1 MIKYAKS
8 PVFRMKPYPHR
19 LANSKAGI
27 LSVGYTPVSSCVF
40 CRNDISFSIFPVT
53 YFFLFEIPAPQSLAF
68 LPTSPSILL
77 SLHQFQFCNPIFLH
91 FRIEKRLSENS
102 SQTAALYVAKILFW
116 LFATSLYF
124 HISLITVSPS
134 NPFPAAILLNRFQ
147 KKERNLSPL
156 LRSAQTII
164 QNIPATLCLR
174 IALPVLLY
182 DKYIRDRQN
191 ILRPLD
197 IF

>member
-1 MIKYAKS
+1 MFSAETISPSLFSPLLIFFSLKYLRRNLWHFS
-8 PVFRMKPYPHR
+8 PR
-19 LANSKAGI
+19 
-27 LSVGYTPVSSCVF
+27 
-40 CRNDISFSIFPVT
+40 
-53 YFFLFEIPAPQSLAF
+53 
-68 LPTSPSILL
+68 SPSILL

-174 IALPVLLY
+174 TALPVLLY